1 MRAERPALRRLA
13 AILIGAAAVPV
24 LAPYAIAPLYRF
36 IDPISTP
43 MLWRY
48 ATGAR
53 VERIAVPLD
62 RIAPALQLAA
72 IVAEDGSFCR
82 NHGIDLG
89 AMREALQQ
97 RGEYGE
103 TRGASTITQQT
114 VKNLFL
120 WQARSYVRK
129 ALEIPLA
136 LWLNLVLPKRRILE
150 IYFNISQWG
159 PNGEF
164 GAEAGARYAFGK
176 SALELSPYQA
186 AELAAI
192 LPNPVARSART
203 PAMLVRR
210 LAGLYERR
218 ADAFGA
224 LDSCVRAP

>member
-1 MRAERPALRRLA
+1 MPLRRPASMRAERPALRRLA

-72 IVAEDGSFCR
+72 IVAEYGSFCR

-120 WQARSYVRK
+120 WQAAVMSARRSKSRWRCGSTSCCRSG
-129 ALEIPLA
+129 AS
-136 LWLNLVLPKRRILE
+136 WR
-150 IYFNISQWG
+150 FISTS
-159 PNGEF
+159 PNGDRT
-164 GAEAGARYAFGK
+164 AN
-176 SALELSPYQA
+176 SAPRPAPATPSA
-186 AELAAI
+186 
-192 LPNPVARSART
+192 NRRS
-203 PAMLVRR
+203 
-210 LAGLYERR
+210 
-218 ADAFGA
+218 
-224 LDSCVRAP
+224 S